1 MVRSS
6 DLRIYFSAVFI
17 LNFYH
22 FLEAGWKDPKK
33 LGTSAILFVRRSS
46 RTGPAGK
53 GSGSSVEM
61 GWGTREAEYGFNL
74 GQDSAT

>member
-1 MVRSS
+1 MEGS
-6 DLRIYFSAVFI
+6 
-17 LNFYH
+17 
-22 FLEAGWKDPKK
+22 KKK